1 MQTIGDDDLTIQNV
15 ERAFDNRKHKRV
27 SFNGKWKKKKK
38 RSWILFPPL
47 FVVSLCKTSLC
58 LALFIRKMRPMVL
71 FLSSALGFRRTK
83 NSLYDESHHGA
94 CHVTAA
100 EKDLRTKS
108 KTWISNEHSF
118 CLFKTPGCANICQNW
133 SWPSSFAITHYYI
146 WVWFWNLS
154 VVERM
159 WIQEGVNG
167 SHSQANPKLQH
178 QELC

>member
-1 MQTIGDDDLTIQNV
+1 M
-15 ERAFDNRKHKRV
+15 K
-27 SFNGKWKKKKK
+27 KKKKK